1 MLERRQTV
9 VERFNKMAS
18 QQQSELSERRKSMSE
33 NSEISNQ
40 SKLSQKMRVDF
51 LKIKV
56 QRSISKQL
64 FAFAST
70 PKYKRSQ
77 SHIENQVI

>member
-70 PKYKRSQ
+70 PKHKRSQ